1 MKHYL
6 FCDNELCE
14 DFIVGAYDEEEAYE
28 IARSHFIDPEF
39 IAEISEWE
47 AENSGLDEW

>member
-1 MKHYL
+1 MRHYL
-6 FCDNELCE
+6 FSDYELGE

-28 IARSHFIDPEF
+28 IARRHFIDPEF
-39 IAEISEWE
+39 IAEISEFE